1 MSEVEKKIEQVIFES
16 VKSVF
21 EIDAPEGSITV
32 ETPKDKKMGDYASS
46 VAMRLAKVLHKS
58 PMQIAEALITSLQEG
73 LKEEVKAIEVA
84 NPGFINFR
92 LSEGNLT
99 SHINK
104 IIEAGEDYGKNDSG
118 NRQKILV
125 EWVSANPTGD
135 LHCGHARNAAWGD
148 CICRALEASDY
159 DVLREYYVNDAGNQI
174 VNLGKS
180 LEARYFEYFGKDF
193 SLPEDGYHGEDVKE
207 IAIEIAKDEGDKWLT
222 ATDEERLNYFMQVGK
237 QKEL

>member
-92 LSEGNLT
+92 LSEDHSKEPCAVSCIQLG
-99 SHINK
+99 
-104 IIEAGEDYGKNDSG
+104 AGLADFPLCDKKRLFYF
-118 NRQKILV
+118 
-125 EWVSANPTGD
+125 
-135 LHCGHARNAAWGD
+135 
-148 CICRALEASDY
+148 CRFT
-159 DVLREYYVNDAGNQI
+159 VNHRVQF
-174 VNLGKS
+174 
-180 LEARYFEYFGKDF
+180 R
-193 SLPEDGYHGEDVKE
+193 
-207 IAIEIAKDEGDKWLT
+207 
-222 ATDEERLNYFMQVGK
+222 
-237 QKEL
+237 